1 LQQHLTNIN
10 MSLKSIIIACLAAN
24 ASANPVGIG
33 IFRGRTLKV
42 QTSNTD
48 KELVICTNT
57 CSATEIQ
64 CLNKCQSE
72 NSDLEAKDWYEKS
85 SLCSSQCTTALLT
98 CSSACTKASENRKL
112 RGYPCVACRNL
123 RGKTETQLA
132 EKQFEADD
140 VKVFIMEAAKT
151 TGLSEAQVAAAVGEK
166 RSNFSPSAKK
176 IMDPEAQ
183 KKIALRLKAVG
194 AAALAKAWHIDSNM
208 KGFDEAE
215 KKLISAI
222 AVDMGEAFDSV
233 AAHLTGLTTEAVHS
247 TMQGLTLSNGK
258 LVAIAKAKTDST
270 TTTTTTKDASETEAV
285 QKLQSKLPAILS
297 KLNTIKY
304 ESLAAA
310 KSALSSKVQL
320 ANVLHGATE

>member
-1 LQQHLTNIN
+1 
-10 MSLKSIIIACLAAN
+10 
-24 ASANPVGIG
+24 
-33 IFRGRTLKV
+33 
-42 QTSNTD
+42 
-48 KELVICTNT
+48 
-57 CSATEIQ
+57 
-64 CLNKCQSE
+64 
-72 NSDLEAKDWYEKS
+72 
-85 SLCSSQCTTALLT
+85 
-98 CSSACTKASENRKL
+98 
-112 RGYPCVACRNL
+112 
-123 RGKTETQLA
+123 
-132 EKQFEADD
+132 
-140 VKVFIMEAAKT
+140 MEAAKT

-183 KKIALRLKAVG
+183 KKIALRLKAVR

-270 TTTTTTKDASETEAV
+270 TTTTKDASETEAV